1 MKAVVLEAPEQL
13 VYRDLVAHDLAV
25 GMARVRVA
33 AASIC
38 GSDML
43 RVYHGAARVLPI
55 VLGHEFA
62 GVIEAVNGIS
72 DAWLGQRVA
81 IAPLIPCMTCEN
93 CQRQLY
99 ACCTRYSFI
108 GSRVQGGF
116 AETVDVPEANLVLLP
131 DELDLS
137 LGALVEPMSVGM
149 HALARAGGAA
159 GKRVAVIGVGSIG
172 LLAVRSAVWAGAQA
186 VIACDID
193 ADNLAAAAAM
203 GATATLNPRNEDV
216 PKRVQADYRGV
227 DVAIEAS
234 GAPPGLEL
242 ALSICSAGGSI
253 VCVGN
258 QPLEKSLSLRWIEH
272 LMRQEL
278 QLYGAWMSYS
288 APFPGQ
294 EWRDSVALLARDA
307 DLMRT
312 MFTHEV
318 ALAELPH
325 MFARLHAGGFPHR
338 KILVKYGEE

>member
-13 VYRDLVAHDLAV
+13 EYRDVPVPELGT
-25 GMARVRVA
+25 GMARVRVG

-62 GVIEAVNGIS
+62 GEIEAVNGVS
-72 DAWLGQRVA
+72 DTWLGQRVA

-93 CQRQLY
+93 CQRELY

-116 AETVDVPEANLVLLP
+116 AETVDVPAANLVPLP
-131 DELDLS
+131 DELDLT
-137 LGALVEPMSVGM
+137 LGALVEPISVGL
-149 HALARAGGAA
+149 HALARAGGAP

-172 LLAVRSAVWAGAQA
+172 LLAVRSAVWSGAALALA
-186 VIACDID
+186 VDIED
-193 ADNLAAAAAM
+193 DNLAAAAAM
-203 GATATLNPRNEDV
+203 GATAVYNPRSEDV
-216 PKRVQADYRGV
+216 PRRIQAEFGGV
-227 DVAIEAS
+227 DIAIEAS
-234 GAPPGLEL
+234 GARAGLEL
-242 ALSICSAGGSI
+242 ALAMCAAGGSI

-258 QPLEKSLSLRWIEH
+258 QPLDQALSLRWIEH

-278 QLYGAWMSYS
+278 QVYGAWMSYS

-294 EWRDSVALLARDA
+294 EWLDSVALLAQDT

-312 MFTHEV
+312 TFTHDV
-318 ALAELPH
+318 TLARLPG

-338 KILVKYGEE
+338 KVLVTY

>member
-1 MKAVVLEAPEQL
+1 MNAVVLEAPEQM
-13 VYRDLVAHDLAV
+13 VYRDVPLPELAA
-25 GMARVRVA
+25 GMARVRVG

-62 GVIEAVNGIS
+62 GEVEAVNGIN
-72 DAWLGQRVA
+72 DTWLGRRVA

-93 CQRQLY
+93 CQRELY

-116 AETVDVPEANLVLLP
+116 AETVDVPEANLVSLP
-131 DELDLS
+131 DELDLT
-137 LGALVEPMSVGM
+137 LGALVEPISVGM

-172 LLAVRSAVWAGAQA
+172 LLALRSALWAGAST
-186 VIACDID
+186 VLACDID
-193 ADNLAAAAAM
+193 KDNLAAAAAM
-203 GATATLNPRNEDV
+203 GATATLNPRSEEV
-216 PKRVQADYRGV
+216 PVRVKADYGSV
-227 DVAIEAS
+227 DVVIEAS
-234 GAPPGLEL
+234 GAPAGLQL
-242 ALSICSAGGSI
+242 ALSLCGAGGSI

-258 QPLEKSLSLRWIEH
+258 QPLDQSLSLHWIEH

-294 EWRDSVALLARDA
+294 EWLDAVRMLVDDA
-307 DLMRT
+307 DLMRS
-312 MFTHEV
+312 MYTHEV
-318 ALAELPH
+318 ELAGLPE
-325 MFARLHAGGFPHR
+325 MFARLHAGGFSHR
-338 KILVKYGEE
+338 KILVTY